1 MNTPHTS
8 TAPVKP
14 SRLDAALG
22 LLATLLLA
30 GIVGIVWNTAAFEPP
45 QARAETSGGM
55 VAQVG
60 EYELLT
66 ADVGNENALFVIDQ
80 RTEELCIYRTD
91 QVQGVQLL
99 QRMNLPRLFLDARAK
114 SQGRTNP

>member
-1 MNTPHTS
+1 MNTPTPPTS
-8 TAPVKP
+8 AARP
-14 SRLDAALG
+14 SRLETALG
-22 LLATLLLA
+22 VLATLLMA
-30 GIVGIVWNTAAFEPP
+30 AIVAVVWTSAPVQP
-45 QARAETSGGM
+45 RQARAETSGGM

-60 EYELLT
+60 EFELLT

-99 QRMNLPRLFLDARAK
+99 QRLSLPRLFVDARAK